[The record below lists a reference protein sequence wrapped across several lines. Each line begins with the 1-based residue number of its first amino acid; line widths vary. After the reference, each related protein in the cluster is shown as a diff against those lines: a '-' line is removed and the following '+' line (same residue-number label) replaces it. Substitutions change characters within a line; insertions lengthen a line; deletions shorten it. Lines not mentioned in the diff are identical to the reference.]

1 MKHQVLIIREHMER
15 IYQELDSFSMFH
27 IVFDQLSRLN
37 GSCYS
42 NFIRFNKATPFERAS
57 FTELK
62 TVEEFKIRHKFSI
75 LFNKSASQMIA
86 DDELP
91 ATRAL
96 VGPVRT
102 NLDFAE

>member
-1 MKHQVLIIREHMER
+1 MER